1 LKTFTNV
8 LLVFV
13 AEGEIFFERE
23 AMMKKALWSVLAVI
37 ALTGHILQGQNV
49 TIQENFFNEFITF
62 YVSSVDVS
70 TGAQDVELFEME
82 IFADQP
88 SVPIEVEFKISIH
101 SIPLGLDYDDE
112 FLTVSTEPFDLKGRV
127 RVRNT
132 ELDMNTTHLTYVE
145 GGTVPISIPGS
156 NISFID
162 IQDLEA
168 MQSLIMQTGRLP
180 DGTYRFSLVVREP
193 NYGPELASWARVI
206 ISAHPVALEL
216 ISPGG
221 PLADVQNQTIMTT
234 YPFFQW
240 QSDPCAICSYR
251 IRVAR
256 FIPDEHSSAEDAIED
271 QTVLPLEQALGWY
284 PEKDTDGKFLRTTS
298 FQYPQ
303 SGAVDLEPGNI
314 YVWQVQK
321 SIPTTVGD
329 EFINSF
335 IYAFMIEEQQA
346 GYDPI
351 REAVR
356 TVLGDERYEQLF
368 SVGGELM
375 GFVGN
380 EEGISIS
387 GSITIGGVELEA
399 GNIDVTALLQIA
411 RLIEQGEISVTESEV
426 Q

>member
-1 LKTFTNV
+1 
-8 LLVFV
+8 
-13 AEGEIFFERE
+13 
-23 AMMKKALWSVLAVI
+23 MKKAIWTVLAVI
-37 ALTGHILQGQNV
+37 ALTGHVLQGQNV

-62 YVSSVDVS
+62 YVSSIDVS

-82 IFADQP
+82 ISSVQP
-88 SVPIEVEFKISIH
+88 VPVEIEFKISIN

-112 FLTVSTEPFDLKGRV
+112 FLTVFTEPFDLEGRI

-132 ELDMNTTHLTYVE
+132 ELDMNTTHLTYAE
-145 GGTVPISIPGS
+145 PPYGIVPVSIPSS
-156 NISFID
+156 NISYID

-180 DGTYRFSLVVREP
+180 DGTYRFLLVVREP

-206 ISAHPVALEL
+206 VSAHPVALEL

-321 SIPTTVGD
+321 SIPTTEGD

-368 SVGGELM
+368 SASGELM
-375 GFVGN
+375 GFVGD

-399 GNIDVTALLQIA
+399 GNIDVNALLQIA

>member
-1 LKTFTNV
+1 MRLDGFFRN
-8 LLVFV
+8 FV
-13 AEGEIFFERE
+13 
-23 AMMKKALWSVLAVI
+23 
-37 ALTGHILQGQNV
+37 
-49 TIQENFFNEFITF
+49 TF
-62 YVSSVDVS
+62 YVSSIDVS
-70 TGAQDVELFEME
+70 TGATDVELFDYTLRSTSYPVEV
-82 IFADQP
+82 
-88 SVPIEVEFKISIH
+88 SVEFRVLIDSA
-101 SIPLGLDYDDE
+101 PLNLDYSTP
-112 FLTVSTEPFDLKGRV
+112 FLEITTQPFTLNGPV
-127 RVRNT
+127 YIRNT
-132 ELDMNTTHLTYVE
+132 DLNINTNYLEYEDGNQLYVTVNDPETIFDE
-145 GGTVPISIPGS
+145 GTGYDP
-156 NISFID
+156 D
-162 IQDLEA
+162 Q

-180 DGTYRFSLVVREP
+180 DGTYRFELIINNHSNP
-193 NYGPELASWARVI
+193 DQGPYVKEETI

-221 PLADVQNQTIMTT
+221 PLADVQNQTVMTT

-368 SVGGELM
+368 GVGGELM
-375 GFVGN
+375 GFTGD
-380 EEGISIS
+380 EDGISIS
-387 GSITIGGVELEA
+387 GDFNIGGVELEA
-399 GNIDVTALLQIA
+399 GNIDVNALLQIA

>member
-1 LKTFTNV
+1 
-8 LLVFV
+8 
-13 AEGEIFFERE
+13 
-23 AMMKKALWSVLAVI
+23 MKKSIWTALAMI
-37 ALTGHILQGQNV
+37 ALTGHVLQGQM

-62 YVSSVDVS
+62 YVSSIDVS
-70 TGAQDVELFEME
+70 TGAQDVELFELE
-82 IFADQP
+82 IFADQYP
-88 SVPIEVEFKISIH
+88 VRDIEIEFKISIN
-101 SIPLGLDYDDE
+101 SIPLGLDYDDV
-112 FLTVSTEPFDLKGRV
+112 FLTVTTMPFNLEGPI

-132 ELDMNTTHLTYVE
+132 ELDMNTTQLTYSGPPYGV
-145 GGTVPISIPGS
+145 VRVSIPSS

-180 DGTYRFSLVVREP
+180 DGTYRFSLEVRVPSGEP
-193 NYGPELASWARVI
+193 VGWNKVI

-221 PLADVQNQTIMTT
+221 PLADVQNQTVMTT

-321 SIPTTVGD
+321 SIPTSVGD

-368 SVGGELM
+368 NVGGELM
-375 GFVGN
+375 GFVGD

-399 GNIDVTALLQIA
+399 GNIDVNALLQIA

>member
-1 LKTFTNV
+1 
-8 LLVFV
+8 
-13 AEGEIFFERE
+13 
-23 AMMKKALWSVLAVI
+23 MKKALWTIVAVLVLGGSGAR
-37 ALTGHILQGQNV
+37 GQEV
-49 TIQENFFNEFITF
+49 RLEGFFRDFVTF
-62 YVSSVDVS
+62 YVSSIDVS
-70 TGAQDVELFEME
+70 TGATDVELFDYTLRSTSYPVEV
-82 IFADQP
+82 
-88 SVPIEVEFKISIH
+88 SVEFRVLIDSA
-101 SIPLGLDYDDE
+101 PLNLDYSTP
-112 FLTVSTEPFDLKGRV
+112 FLEITTQPFTLNGPV
-127 RVRNT
+127 HIRNT
-132 ELDMNTTHLTYVE
+132 DLNINTNYLEYEDGNQLDVTVNDPETIFDE
-145 GGTVPISIPGS
+145 GTGYDP
-156 NISFID
+156 D
-162 IQDLEA
+162 Q

-180 DGTYRFSLVVREP
+180 DGTYRFELIVNNHSNP
-193 NYGPELASWARVI
+193 DQGPYVKEETI
-206 ISAHPVALEL
+206 ISAYPVALEL

-303 SGAVDLEPGNI
+303 SRAVDLEPGNI

-321 SIPTTVGD
+321 SIPTSVGD

-375 GFVGN
+375 GFVGD

-399 GNIDVTALLQIA
+399 GNIDVNALLQIA

>member
-1 LKTFTNV
+1 
-8 LLVFV
+8 
-13 AEGEIFFERE
+13 
-23 AMMKKALWSVLAVI
+23 MKKTMWAILAVV
-37 ALTGHILQGQNV
+37 ALAGHGLRAQKV
-49 TIQENFFNEFITF
+49 TIQENFFNDFITF

-82 IFADQP
+82 IFADQYP
-88 SVPIEVEFKISIH
+88 MPVEVEFRIRIN

-112 FLTVSTEPFDLKGRV
+112 FLTVFTEPFDLKGRI
-127 RVRNT
+127 RLRNT
-132 ELDMNTTHLTYVE
+132 ELDLNTTHLTYAE
-145 GGTVPISIPGS
+145 PPYGIVPVSIPSS
-156 NISFID
+156 NISYID
-162 IQDLEA
+162 ITELEA
-168 MQSLIMQTGRLP
+168 MQGLIMQTGRLP

-193 NYGPELASWARVI
+193 NNGPELASWARDIV
-206 ISAHPVALEL
+206 SAHPVALEL

-221 PLADVQNQTIMTT
+221 PLAEVQNYTVMTT

-271 QTVLPLEQALGWY
+271 QTVLPIDQAAGFH
-284 PEKDTDGKFLRTTS
+284 EVGSNTS

-321 SIPTTVGD
+321 SIPTTEGD
-329 EFINSF
+329 ELINSF

-351 REAVR
+351 KEAVR
-356 TVLGDERYEQLF
+356 TILGDDRYEQLF
-368 SVGGELM
+368 ISASGELM
-375 GFVGN
+375 GFVGD

-387 GSITIGGVELEA
+387 ANITIEGVELEA
-399 GNIDVTALLQIA
+399 GNIDINALLQIA
-411 RLIEQGEISVTESEV
+411 RLIEQGEISVIESEV

>member
-1 LKTFTNV
+1 
-8 LLVFV
+8 
-13 AEGEIFFERE
+13 
-23 AMMKKALWSVLAVI
+23 MKKSIWTALAVI
-37 ALTGHILQGQNV
+37 ALTGHVLQGQNV

-62 YVSSVDVS
+62 YVSSIDIS

-88 SVPIEVEFKISIH
+88 SVPIEIEFMIRIN
-101 SIPLGLDYDDE
+101 SIPLDLNYDDE
-112 FLTVSTEPFDLKGRV
+112 FLTVSTERFDLDGRI

-132 ELDMNTTHLTYVE
+132 DLDMNTTHLTYVE
-145 GGTVPISIPGS
+145 GGTVPISIPSS

-168 MQSLIMQTGRLP
+168 MQSLIMQSGRLP

-193 NYGPELASWARVI
+193 NYGPELASWARDI
-206 ISAHPVALEL
+206 ITAHPVALEL
-216 ISPGG
+216 ITPGG
-221 PLADVQNQTIMTT
+221 PLADVQNYTIMTT
-234 YPFFQW
+234 FPFFQW
-240 QSDPCAICSYR
+240 QSDPCLICSYR

-256 FIPDEHSSAEDAIED
+256 YIPDEHSSAEDAIED
-271 QTVLPLEQALGWY
+271 QTVLPIDQAAGFH
-284 PEKDTDGKFLRTTS
+284 EVGNITS

-321 SIPTTVGD
+321 SIPSTVGD

-356 TVLGDERYEQLF
+356 SVLGDERYEQLF

-375 GFVGN
+375 GFVGD

-387 GSITIGGVELEA
+387 SDFNIGGVELEA
-399 GNIDVTALLQIA
+399 GNIDVNALLQIA

>member
-1 LKTFTNV
+1 
-8 LLVFV
+8 
-13 AEGEIFFERE
+13 
-23 AMMKKALWSVLAVI
+23 MKKAIWTIVAVLVLGGSGAR
-37 ALTGHILQGQNV
+37 GQEV
-49 TIQENFFNEFITF
+49 RLDGFFRDFVTF

-70 TGAQDVELFEME
+70 TGATDVELFDYTLSSTSYPVEV
-82 IFADQP
+82 
-88 SVPIEVEFKISIH
+88 SVEFNVLINSAPLNLDYSSPFLHVTTQPFTLLDEVHIRNTDLNINTDH
-101 SIPLGLDYDDE
+101 LEYMDGEPLGITVNNPETIFDD
-112 FLTVSTEPFDLKGRV
+112 PDFDA
-127 RVRNT
+127 
-132 ELDMNTTHLTYVE
+132 D
-145 GGTVPISIPGS
+145 
-156 NISFID
+156 
-162 IQDLEA
+162 A
-168 MQSLIMQTGRLP
+168 MQSMIIQTGRLP
-180 DGTYRFSLVVREP
+180 DGNYRLELVINNLTNPGGSVRKE
-193 NYGPELASWARVI
+193 ETI
-206 ISAHPVALEL
+206 ISAHPISLEL
-216 ISPGG
+216 ITPGG
-221 PLADVQNQTIMTT
+221 PLADVQNYTIMTT

-329 EFINSF
+329 EFTNSF

-368 SVGGELM
+368 NVGGELM
-375 GFVGN
+375 GFVGD

-387 GSITIGGVELEA
+387 GDFNIGGVELEA
-399 GNIDVTALLQIA
+399 GNIDVNALLQIA